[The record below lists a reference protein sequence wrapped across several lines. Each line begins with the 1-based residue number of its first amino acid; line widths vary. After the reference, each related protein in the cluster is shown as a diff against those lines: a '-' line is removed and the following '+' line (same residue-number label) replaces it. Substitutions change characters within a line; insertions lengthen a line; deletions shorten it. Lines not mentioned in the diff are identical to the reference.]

1 MVTFFRESPRGLM
14 VHRASQDPEAQDPL
28 IDRQL
33 AVLAADAELVLRLTE
48 QMLDEP
54 AEMPLP
60 TSRDQAEDLAHRV
73 RERLDLDQAS
83 PIGDLSEACARL
95 GLWVFGLDLGL
106 ITTHDAGQIRS

>member
-1 MVTFFRESPRGLM
+1 MVTFFREPPRGLM

-33 AVLAADAELVLRLTE
+33 AVLAADAE

-73 RERLDLDQAS
+73 RERLDLDQVS

-106 ITTHDAGQIRS
+106 ITTHDADQIRS